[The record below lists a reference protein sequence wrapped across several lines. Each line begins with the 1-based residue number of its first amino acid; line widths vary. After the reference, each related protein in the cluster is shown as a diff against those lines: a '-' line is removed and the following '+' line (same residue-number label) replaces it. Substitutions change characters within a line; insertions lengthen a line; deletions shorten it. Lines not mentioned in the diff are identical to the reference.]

1 MQVNSA
7 RVNSRGREVV
17 AMADAQ
23 RSSQSAAGYAGDL
36 QASETWELLQ
46 NEPQARLV
54 DVRTSAEWGFVGTP
68 DLSGLGRE
76 VLCVE
81 WQRYPS
87 MAVNSDFVAETKGA
101 LQRAG
106 ANADTPL
113 VFLCRSG
120 ARSRAAAMAMTN
132 AGFSRAY
139 NLAGGFEGDL
149 DAERHRGTN
158 NGWKAS
164 GLPWRQS

>member
-1 MQVNSA
+1 
-7 RVNSRGREVV
+7 
-17 AMADAQ
+17 MADAQ
-23 RSSQSAAGYAGDL
+23 RSSHSATGYAGDL
-36 QASETWELLQ
+36 EPSEAWELL
-46 NEPQARLV
+46 NGEPRAQLV
-54 DVRTSAEWGFVGTP
+54 DVRTSAEWSFVGAP
-68 DLSGLGRE
+68 DLSGIGRE
-76 VLCVE
+76 LLCVE

-87 MAVNSDFVAETKGA
+87 MAVNPDFVAETGAA

-106 ANADTPL
+106 AEADTPL
-113 VFLCRSG
+113 VFVCRSG

-132 AGFSRAY
+132 AGFFRAY

-149 DAERHRGTN
+149 DAARHRGTN